1 MPVRHL
7 SGAVPR
13 PTAFALENLVAKYDG
28 RAPRYTS
35 YPTAVQFTQ
44 AVDAVA
50 YRTWLA
56 AIPPDEPVSLYLH
69 IPFCAR
75 LCWFCGC
82 NTRAVNR
89 RAPVSAYVDHLLRE
103 VDHLGASLPARLKV
117 SAIHLGGG
125 SPNMLSTQDLDRLF
139 GRLGEIFEVA
149 PDAEIAAELDPA
161 TLAREWVGAAVRHGL
176 NRASLGV
183 QNLDPVVQ
191 QAVNRFETFEDVA
204 AAVEDLRSG
213 GVASVNIDLM
223 YGLPHQ
229 TCANTLATLDK
240 VLLLEPERVAL
251 FGYAHVPWAKAHQQL
266 LDERA
271 LPGAVARLDQA
282 EAAAERLADAGY
294 IRVGLDHFARSDDAL
309 ALAQR
314 DGRLHRNFQGYTTD
328 AARTLLGL
336 GASAISSLPQG
347 FAQNIAGES
356 AWRAVVNAGD
366 FPIARGVVA
375 TAEDRFRGEIIER
388 LMCDLEVDLA
398 MVCKRHERPL
408 ADLADDRSRL
418 AEFVADGLIELEGDR
433 VAVTELGRLAIRSV
447 CAVFARHLA
456 AGGVHHARAL

>member
-7 SGAVPR
+7 SGAIPR
-13 PTAFALENLVAKYDG
+13 PTAFALETLVSKYDG

-44 AVDAVA
+44 AVDADT
-50 YRTWLA
+50 YRGWLGDIRA
-56 AIPPDEPVSLYLH
+56 GEPVSLYLH

-89 RAPVSAYVDHLLRE
+89 RAPVGAYVDHLLRE
-103 VDHLGASLPARLKV
+103 IDQMAEALPRRLEV

-125 SPNMLSTQDLDRLF
+125 SPNMLATQDLDRVF
-139 GRLGEIFEVA
+139 GKLRETFDVA
-149 PDAEIAAELDPA
+149 DGAEIAAELDPA
-161 TLAREWVGAAVRHGL
+161 TLSREWIRAARRHGL

-191 QAVNRFETFEDVA
+191 EAVNRIETFEDVSV
-204 AAVEDLRSG
+204 AVEDMRAA

-229 TCANTLATLDK
+229 TCPNTLATLDR
-240 VLLLEPERVAL
+240 VLLLEPDRVAL

-266 LDERA
+266 IDETT
-271 LPGAVARLDQA
+271 LPGPVARLDQA
-282 EAAAERLADAGY
+282 EAAAERLSAAGY
-294 IRVGLDHFARSDDAL
+294 VRIGLDHFALPSDEL
-309 ALAQR
+309 AIAQR

-328 AARTLLGL
+328 AAMTLLGF

-347 FAQNIAGES
+347 FAQNAASEA
-356 AWRAVVNAGD
+356 AWRAAVNAGD
-366 FPIARGVVA
+366 LPIARGVA
-375 TAEDRFRGEIIER
+375 LSDEDRFRGEIIER

-398 MVCKRHERPL
+398 RVCARHRRPL
-408 ADLADDRSRL
+408 AALAREQARLAD
-418 AEFVADGLIELEGDR
+418 FVADGLMELDGHR
-433 VAVTELGRLAIRSV
+433 IVVTEIGRLAVRSI
-447 CAVFARHLA
+447 CAVFDQYLAPGGAR
-456 AGGVHHARAL
+456 HARAL